1 MCGIIGY
8 VGTRDVVPV
17 LIGGLKKLEYRG
29 YDSAGVAVVNGNGKG
44 NAVSVVR
51 AEGKLTN
58 LEGKLAETDLHGTFG
73 MGHTRWATHGKPNE
87 NNAHPHRDCTG
98 NVVVIHNGI
107 VENFL
112 PLKQRLKAAGH
123 DFKSET
129 DTEVVAHLIEEY
141 RKGGVTFVDAV
152 KKALKELEGHYA
164 LVMIAGDEPGTIIA
178 AKHGPPLVIGL
189 GEGENIVASDVAPLL
204 SYTRNIIYLEDGEY
218 AVANDQRVEVFAR
231 DDSKVEREPK
241 RITWD
246 AVMAE
251 KEGYRHYMLKEIH
264 EQPRAVRDTFNGRMF
279 EESGEVFF
287 NDLELTAE
295 QWAKFKRVHIVA
307 CGTSWH
313 SGLVGKFVLESAGKI
328 PVEVDY
334 GSEYR
339 YRNPIIDDETLVI
352 GVTQSGETA
361 DTIAAMQEA
370 KQKGARLIAICNVL
384 GSAATRMADGTIYT
398 NAGPEIGVASTKAF
412 TTQLTAF
419 YLLSLYI
426 RQLRGDSPDEIRA
439 AMHELSTLPHKI
451 EHLLKT
457 QEKKIQQLANK
468 WHNAQDFLFL
478 GRGVHYPIALEGALK
493 LKEISYIHAEG
504 YPAGEMKHG
513 PIALIDENM
522 PVVAIATHTPVYEKV
537 VSNLQEVK
545 ARDGHLLAIID
556 EGDEEMKT
564 MADAYIE
571 VPRTVEAL
579 QPILTVVPTQLLA
592 YYIAL
597 RRGCDVDQ
605 PRNLAKSVTVE

>member
-29 YDSAGVAVVNGNGKG
+29 YDSAGVAVVNGQG
-44 NAVSVVR
+44 VDVIR
-51 AEGKLTN
+51 AEGKLSN
-58 LEGKLAETDLHGTFG
+58 LEAKLEEHALHGTFG

-107 VENFL
+107 IENFL
-112 PLKQRLKAAGH
+112 PLKQRLKAQGH
-123 DFKSET
+123 EFKSET

-141 RKGGVTFVDAV
+141 RKGGLSFVDAV

-164 LVMIAGDEPGTIIA
+164 LVMIAADEPGTIIA
-178 AKHGPPLVIGL
+178 AKQGPPLVIGL

-218 AVANDQRVEVFAR
+218 AVLDDQKVEVFTAG
-231 DDSKVEREPK
+231 DQKVDRAPTK
-241 RITWD
+241 ILWD

-264 EQPRAVRDTFNGRMF
+264 EQSRAVRDTFTGRMF
-279 EESGEVFF
+279 EESGEVYF
-287 NDLELTAE
+287 NDLQFTPEE
-295 QWAKFKRVHIVA
+295 WAQIQRIHIVA

-313 SGLVGKFVLESAGKI
+313 SGLVGKFLLETAGRI

-339 YRNPIIDDETLVI
+339 YREPIIDAHTLVI

-361 DTIAAMQEA
+361 DTIAGMQEA
-370 KQKGARLIAICNVL
+370 KRKGAKLIAICNVL
-384 GSAATRMADGTIYT
+384 GSAATRMSDGVIYT

-412 TTQLTAF
+412 TTQLTAL

-426 RQLRGDSPDEIRA
+426 RQLRGDSKDDIRY
-439 AMHELSTLPHKI
+439 AMHELSTIPHKI
-451 EHLLKT
+451 EHLLKS
-457 QEKKIQQLANK
+457 QEKKIQQLANRY
-468 WHNAQDFLFL
+468 HNSQDFLFL

-522 PVVAIATHTPVYEKV
+522 PIVAIATHTPVYDKV

-545 ARDGHLLAIID
+545 ARDGKLIAICD
-556 EGDEEMKT
+556 EGDEAMQKL
-564 MADAYIE
+564 ADEFIE
-571 VPRTVEAL
+571 IPWTIEAL
-579 QPILTVVPTQLLA
+579 QPILAVIPTQLLA